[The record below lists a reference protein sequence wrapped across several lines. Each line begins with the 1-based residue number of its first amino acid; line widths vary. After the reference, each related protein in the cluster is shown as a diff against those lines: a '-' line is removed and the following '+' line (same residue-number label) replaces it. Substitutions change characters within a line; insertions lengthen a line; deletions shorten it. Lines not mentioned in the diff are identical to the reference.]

1 MNQKKV
7 SVIIP
12 SYNRFKFLLHA
23 IKSVKEQTH
32 KNVQIIVIND
42 ASTEKEYKEFNFEE
56 LGVYII
62 HLEENS
68 YKKFGYSNLGYVRN
82 QGIQEATGDY
92 VAFLD
97 DDDYWL
103 PTKLEEQL
111 NAMDT
116 YDCKMSSTN
125 GYFTYWNKKGG
136 LFNINK
142 IDTYKNIYNFNHIFS
157 RYLSIPK
164 TCNENDSCLVEGK
177 LIRGFDETENFD
189 KGCPNIFISS
199 SVIVDRKILNDSDN
213 YSERP
218 PSGEDIET
226 WIKVLKHT
234 ECVLVNKPLM
244 YYDTSHVYG
253 RQWKPSAKSRWTPP
267 AC

>member
-82 QGIQEATGDY
+82 QGIQKATGDY

-125 GYFTYWNKKGG
+125 AYYDAINGIGG
-136 LFNINK
+136 LYDPKRITYYTNFNN
-142 IDTYKNIYNFNHIFS
+142 YNFAYKLYYGLENKFNQNECS
-157 RYLSIPK
+157 KIPG
-164 TCNENDSCLVEGK
+164 SLVQ
-177 LIRGFDETENFD
+177 GFDKSNPKF
-189 KGCPNIFISS
+189 GWNPFISA
-199 SVIVDRKILNDSDN
+199 SVIVDRKLLAQVGN
-213 YSERP
+213 YSEEP
-218 PSGEDIET
+218 PPGEDQET
-226 WIKVLKHT
+226 WLKILKYT
-234 ECVLVNKPLM
+234 DSILVNKELI
-244 YYDTSHVYG
+244 YYDIGHG
-253 RQWKPSAKSRWTPP
+253 NGQQWKISDDSKWKPPSS
-267 AC
+267 

>member
-1 MNQKKV
+1 MNFKKV

-82 QGIQEATGDY
+82 QGIQKATGDY

-111 NAMDT
+111 KVMAT

-125 GYFTYWNKKGG
+125 GYFTYWNKEGG

-142 IDTYKNIYNFNHIFS
+142 IDTYRNIYNFNHIFS

-164 TCNENDSCLVEGK
+164 TCNENDSCLIEGK
-177 LIRGFDETENFD
+177 LIRGFNETEISN

-199 SVIVDRKILNDSDN
+199 SVIVDRKLLAQVGN
-213 YSERP
+213 YSEEP
-218 PSGEDIET
+218 PPGEDIET
-226 WIKVLKHT
+226 WIKILKHT

-244 YYDTSHVYG
+244 YYDTSHG
-253 RQWKPSAKSRWTPP
+253 NGQQWETSDKSRWKPM
-267 AC
+267 AW